1 MITRSFPMNDKL
13 ITIITVVYNSVDLIE
28 DTVKS
33 VISHDLSN
41 FEYVVVDGG
50 STDGTVE
57 IINKYL
63 DKISVFVSEPDK
75 GIYDAMNK
83 GISLSSGKFVGF
95 INCGDK
101 LLDLP
106 LKEISNNSDS
116 LINCFPVLLSSGD
129 IMFPHNGPLLKVK
142 NTLPHQGC
150 FYKKSDSLIY
160 DTKYKIFSDFNLNQ
174 KAYKNKQ
181 QISVFE
187 SPVVAFHDEGGV
199 SHDKRNSKEIFEVVK
214 SNYGRHFQI
223 LSWLYFKKQGALQRI
238 KKLFN

>member
-1 MITRSFPMNDKL
+1 MKGKL
-13 ITIITVVYNSVDLIE
+13 VSIITVVYNCADIIE
-28 DTVKS
+28 ETIKS
-33 VISHDLSN
+33 VVSHDLN
-41 FEYVVVDGG
+41 TFEYVIIDGG

-63 DKISVFVSEPDK
+63 DKIAVFVSEPDK

-83 GISLSSGKFVGF
+83 GISLSSGDFIGF

-101 LLDLP
+101 LLTLP
-106 LKEISNNSDS
+106 LQEIAKNSDS
-116 LINCFPVLLSSGD
+116 FINSFPVLLSSGST
-129 IMFPHNGPLLKVK
+129 MFPSNGFLLRVK

-150 FYKKSDSLIY
+150 FYKKSDILIY

-174 KAYKNKQ
+174 NAYKNKQ
-181 QISVFE
+181 RISVFD

-214 SNYGRHFQI
+214 ANYGLHFQI
-223 LSWLYFKKQGALQRI
+223 LSWFYFKKQGALQRI
-238 KKLFN
+238 KNLFN

>member
-1 MITRSFPMNDKL
+1 MKGNLVS
-13 ITIITVVYNSVDLIE
+13 IITVVYNSVDMIE

-33 VISHDLSN
+33 VISHNLSS
-41 FEYVVVDGG
+41 FEYVIIDGG

-57 IINKYL
+57 VINKYL
-63 DKISVFVSEPDK
+63 DKISLFVSEPDK

-83 GISLSSGKFVGF
+83 GISLSSGEFIGF

-101 LLDLP
+101 LLELP
-106 LKEISNNSDS
+106 LDEISNKRDS
-116 LINCFPVLLSSGD
+116 FINCFPVLLSSGS
-129 IMFPHNGPLLKVK
+129 IMFPNIGALLKVK

-150 FYKKSDSLIY
+150 FYKRSDSLIY

-214 SNYGRHFQI
+214 SNYGLHFQI
-223 LSWLYFKKQGALQRI
+223 LSWFYFKKQGALQRI

>member
-1 MITRSFPMNDKL
+1 MKSNL
-13 ITIITVVYNSVDLIE
+13 VSIITVVYNCADIIEETIISV
-28 DTVKS
+28 V
-33 VISHDLSN
+33 SHDLN
-41 FEYVVVDGG
+41 TFEYVIIDGG

-63 DKISVFVSEPDK
+63 DKIAVFVSEPDK

-83 GISLSSGKFVGF
+83 GISLSSGDFIGF

-101 LLDLP
+101 LLKLP
-106 LKEISNNSDS
+106 LQEIANNSDS
-116 LINCFPVLLSSGD
+116 FINSFPVLLSSGST
-129 IMFPHNGPLLKVK
+129 MFPSNGFLLKVK

-150 FYKKSDSLIY
+150 FYKKSDALIF

-174 KAYKNKQ
+174 NAHKNKQ
-181 QISVFE
+181 RISVFD

-214 SNYGRHFQI
+214 ANYGLHFQI
-223 LSWLYFKKQGALQRI
+223 LSWFYFKKQGALQRI
-238 KKLFN
+238 KNLFN